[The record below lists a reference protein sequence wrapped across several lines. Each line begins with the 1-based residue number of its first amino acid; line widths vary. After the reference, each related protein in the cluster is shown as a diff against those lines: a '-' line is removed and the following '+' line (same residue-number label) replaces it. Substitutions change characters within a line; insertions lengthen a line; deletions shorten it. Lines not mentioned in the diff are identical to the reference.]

1 MAIAHTTIV
10 MTRYILIEW
19 LRRYENDPKS
29 FNEVFFKFADDIR
42 DMDLTT
48 ALQNLMIF
56 VIEFLDETKKVSK
69 DVVKNQLQQWIECQA
84 SFIKALFRDFCWES

>member
-1 MAIAHTTIV
+1 MAIANTTIV

-29 FNEVFFKFADDIR
+29 FNELFFKFADDIQ
-42 DMDLTT
+42 DMDFTT

-56 VIEFLDETKKVSK
+56 VIEFLGETKKVSK

-84 SFIKALFRDFCWES
+84 SFIKALFRKFCWES